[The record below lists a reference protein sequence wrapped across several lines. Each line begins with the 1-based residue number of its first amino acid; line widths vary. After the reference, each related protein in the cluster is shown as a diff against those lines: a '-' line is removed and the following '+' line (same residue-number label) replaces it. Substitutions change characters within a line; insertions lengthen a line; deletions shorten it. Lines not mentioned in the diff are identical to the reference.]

1 MVKAFSG
8 RIITDVTVRLGKVTV
23 TMTGSNS
30 IFGTFANTVLPFACR
45 CCNRHSIAGNGKIGD
60 INQSFGYGDR

>member
-1 MVKAFSG
+1 MVKAFSR

-23 TMTGSNS
+23 TMAGSNS
-30 IFGTFANTVLPFACR
+30 TFGTFANTVLPFACR
-45 CCNRHSIAGNGKIGD
+45 CCNRHSIADNGKIGD